1 MLVVS
6 PTRVAAPWRLEE
18 TEIAISTGTGE
29 ILSLRE
35 MARPTGAT
43 IKSVATLS
51 TNALTTPAKRLST
64 VTAHMTFGTLTIIIS
79 ARRAGM
85 RLSMKSVT
93 VHMVAEIMSSTL

>member
-35 MARPTGAT
+35 MASPTGAT
-43 IKSVATLS
+43 IRSVATLS
-51 TNALTTPAKRLST
+51 TKALTTPAKRLST
-64 VTAHMTFGTLTIIIS
+64 VTAHMTFGTLHIIIS
-79 ARRAGM
+79 ASLAGM
-85 RLSMKSVT
+85 RLSIKSVT
-93 VHMVAEIMSSTL
+93 VHMVAEIISSTL